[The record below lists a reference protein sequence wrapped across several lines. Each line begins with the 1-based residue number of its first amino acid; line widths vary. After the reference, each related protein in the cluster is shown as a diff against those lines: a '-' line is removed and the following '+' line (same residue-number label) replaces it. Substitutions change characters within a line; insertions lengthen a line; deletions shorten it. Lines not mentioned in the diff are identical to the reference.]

1 MPDAYIVGVGCT
13 IFGKRPGSDF
23 KALTREV
30 YLELL
35 SDAGLS
41 DGAQIEQGWFGNCGM
56 TPRVP

>member
-35 SDAGLS
+35 A
-41 DGAQIEQGWFGNCGM
+41 
-56 TPRVP
+56 TRVCLTARR